1 MPGKRKKERIYPKKQ
16 KNGPRGMRW
25 LLGIA
30 LLGLLGVV
38 CAQAT
43 RGQGL
48 TQRLMGMELA
58 LLTGQELTFCQTEE
72 DRPWAMAEETATTA
86 NTQPTQIQEP
96 VKTTSANEAVAVGDK
111 VTTLMPPGDVQ
122 PRIIMYNTHS
132 NEAFRKVEG
141 DNYKESGNWRTLD
154 SGYNIQKVA
163 QNLCYLLNHEYY
175 LPVMFDSTDHEQ
187 GKFYTTSYER
197 SLATMKKDKGKYP
210 VDLFID
216 VHRDGTGSSGVGDVV
231 MVDGKPCAKVMFVIG
246 TAEGKTG
253 QGFREKPKDWQA
265 NKKVADAII
274 NELNTYTKGFG
285 KTTRVKTGR
294 YNQHMA
300 KNCILIEI
308 GHNQNTLQEVMNSVP
323 YIAKAMNTVFTR
335 DLDIQPYSVP

>member
-1 MPGKRKKERIYPKKQ
+1 MPGKRKKERIYPQKQ
-16 KNGPRGMRW
+16 KSGHRGKRW
-25 LLGIA
+25 AVGIG
-30 LLGLLGVV
+30 LLGLLSVIYIKTT
-38 CAQAT
+38 Q
-43 RGQGL
+43 GQGL

-58 LLTGQELTFCQTEE
+58 LLTGQEPTFRQTEE
-72 DRPWAMAEETATTA
+72 DQPWALEEEKTTA
-86 NTQPTQIQEP
+86 ANAQPTQSQEP
-96 VKTTSANEAVAVGDK
+96 AKTTSANAAVAVGDK
-111 VTTLMPPGDVQ
+111 VTTLMPPDGVQ

-141 DNYKESGNWRTLD
+141 DEYKESGNWRTLN

-163 QNLCYLLNHEYY
+163 QNLCYLLNHEYH

-197 SLATMKKDKGKYP
+197 SLATMKKDKEKYA

-231 MVDGKPCAKVMFVIG
+231 TVDGKPCAKVMFVIG

-274 NELNTYTKGFG
+274 NELNTYAKGFG